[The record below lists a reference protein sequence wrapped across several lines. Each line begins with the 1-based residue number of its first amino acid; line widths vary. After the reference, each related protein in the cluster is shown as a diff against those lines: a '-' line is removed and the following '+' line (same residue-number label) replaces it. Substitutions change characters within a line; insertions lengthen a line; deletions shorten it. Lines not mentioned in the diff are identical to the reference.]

1 MSPAERRARLRTHAW
16 AFRHPRCRGGTDVGA
31 DPDLSHLRA
40 LKGDERTDGIWSRA
54 LGSLGRLRPAVLG
67 QPKLSYGAHVLT
79 DKACRLADGS
89 LGRVAVRES
98 DGEVME
104 VCVPA

>member
-1 MSPAERRARLRTHAW
+1 MPSDFTYEIHKAAEAERLRH
-16 AFRHPRCRGGTDVGA
+16 RER
-31 DPDLSHLRA
+31 DLSHIRV

-54 LGSLGRLRPAVLG
+54 IGGLGRLRPAILR
-67 QPKLSYGAHVLT
+67 QPEISFGAHVLT
-79 DKACRLADGS
+79 DKVCRLADGS

-98 DGEVME
+98 NGEVIE

>member
-1 MSPAERRARLRTHAW
+1 MPSDVTYEIHPAAEKERLR
-16 AFRHPRCRGGTDVGA
+16 RRER
-31 DPDLSHLRA
+31 DLSHIRA

-54 LGSLGRLRPAVLG
+54 IGGLGRLRPAVLG

-79 DKACRLADGS
+79 DKVCRLADGS

-98 DGEVME
+98 DGEVIE